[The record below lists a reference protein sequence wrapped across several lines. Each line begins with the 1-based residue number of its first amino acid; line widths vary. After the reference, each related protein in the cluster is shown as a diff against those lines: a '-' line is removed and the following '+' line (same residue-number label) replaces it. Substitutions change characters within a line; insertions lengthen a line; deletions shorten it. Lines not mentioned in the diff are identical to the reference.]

1 MSNEPIIIAY
11 DYWINSQLSIARHY
25 GGMRINGQ
33 EYLIM
38 GGSHDLV
45 RKDWCNIY
53 MKLGR
58 DKTIELIKSHT
69 TLKEAKELLKKK
81 KVNEMELGL

>member
-1 MSNEPIIIAY
+1 MTDGPIIINY
-11 DYWINSQLSIARHY
+11 DYWINSQLSIAKYY
-25 GGMRINGQ
+25 GGIRINGI

-38 GGSHDLV
+38 EVSNDLV
-45 RKDWCNIY
+45 RKDWCKVY
-53 MKLGR
+53 EKLGL
-58 DKTIELIKSHT
+58 DKTIELIKSHI

>member
-1 MSNEPIIIAY
+1 MSKEPIIIAY
-11 DYWINSQLSIARHY
+11 DYWINSQMSIARHY
-25 GGMRINGQ
+25 GSIRINGI

-38 GGSHDLV
+38 EVSNDLV
-45 RKDWCNIY
+45 RKDWCKVY
-53 MKLGR
+53 EKLGR

>member
-1 MSNEPIIIAY
+1 MTDGPIIINY
-11 DYWINSQLSIARHY
+11 DYWINSQLSIAKYY
-25 GGMRINGQ
+25 GGIRINGI

-38 GGSHDLV
+38 EVSNDLV
-45 RKDWCNIY
+45 RKDWCKVY
-53 MKLGR
+53 EKLGR
-58 DKTIELIKSHT
+58 DKTIELIKSHI